1 MPTTEKMGDFCILW
15 FAEAMIPG
23 DKWRKCCSKRKY
35 RQYWVSLIMYKLE
48 VVVLK
53 TPVFWLDSRIM
64 VMNWLWIW
72 IWRLC
77 APIAKLI
84 LSGCLFYKCL
94 SHYHVTSAVQKQRS
108 SIQRPLSPLYHQYW
122 IKRKEIRI
130 KNWKTLFISVS
141 SSWFAGDL
149 LEKPGAE
156 RWSHREGRLTDFFRL
171 SPPQSGFELHEIEK
185 RGQNEVET
193 GSKNSKHVV
202 WKFQSKT
209 FRTRPVL
216 SNLNRIF

>member
-1 MPTTEKMGDFCILW
+1 
-15 FAEAMIPG
+15 
-23 DKWRKCCSKRKY
+23 
-35 RQYWVSLIMYKLE
+35 MYKLE

-122 IKRKEIRI
+122 IIKRKEIRI
-130 KNWKTLFISVS
+130 KNSKTLLISVS
-141 SSWFAGDL
+141 SPRFAGDL
-149 LEKPGAE
+149 LKKIEAG
-156 RWSHREGRLTDFFRL
+156 RWRTAHGFSWL
-171 SPPQSGFELHEIEK
+171 QSASK
-185 RGQNEVET
+185 RIWMASKFSRNRKT
-193 GSKNSKHVV
+193 GSKRDRKTRVV
-202 WKFQSKT
+202 GKPSMQFESSSRRLKA
-209 FRTRPVL
+209 FRTRPLL
-216 SNLNRIF
+216 SNLNKIFPTSKIFQEL

>member
-1 MPTTEKMGDFCILW
+1 
-15 FAEAMIPG
+15 MIPG
-23 DKWRKCCSKRKY
+23 DKWCKCCSKRKY

-108 SIQRPLSPLYHQYW
+108 SIHRPLSPLYHQYW
-122 IKRKEIRI
+122 IIKRKEIRI
-130 KNWKTLFISVS
+130 KNSMTLFISVS
-141 SSWFAGDL
+141 SPRFGGDL
-149 LEKPGAE
+149 LKKPNAG
-156 RWSHREGRLTDFFRL
+156 RWRTADGF
-171 SPPQSGFELHEIEK
+171 SPLQ
-185 RGQNEVET
+185 
-193 GSKNSKHVV
+193 GSKRDRKTRVV
-202 WKFQSKT
+202 GKPSMQFESSSRSLKA

-216 SNLNRIF
+216 SNLYRIFPISRNFQEL

>member
-1 MPTTEKMGDFCILW
+1 
-15 FAEAMIPG
+15 
-23 DKWRKCCSKRKY
+23 
-35 RQYWVSLIMYKLE
+35 MYKLE

-122 IKRKEIRI
+122 IIKRKEIRI

-141 SSWFAGDL
+141 SPWFAGDL

-156 RWSHREGRLTDFFRL
+156 RWRTAD
-171 SPPQSGFELHEIEK
+171 GFSSLKSCLIWVACDRK
-185 RGQNEVET
+185 TGPRQDRKTRVVENW
-193 GSKNSKHVV
+193 SM
-202 WKFQSKT
+202 
-209 FRTRPVL
+209 
-216 SNLNRIF
+216 